1 MKKEKMDSNQLI
13 SLIYETAVDGERW
26 PDLLDA
32 LANFIHQIPDVRPAS
47 ILVEQDGDVRRQ
59 SLTVHGGNASLIQA
73 LQQLRQPDTTT
84 TTTMPVPTSNE
95 QEEINQLLLG
105 HFSKALNVARQLVEL
120 QEKHEATLS
129 LLDQLPIALIVV
141 DSEGGIVE
149 SNRRAHQLFSETEVL
164 QIQHGRLQ
172 ATDKS
177 DDSTLSQL
185 ITHLANSSV
194 VSRASETLTL
204 KGTGNNNDNLMLILS
219 PAQSGSFSD
228 SHHVSI
234 FISSNST
241 QPIVLPDTFMSHYG
255 LSNMEFA
262 IANQL
267 VNGCTI
273 KDIMENNGTQE
284 NTVRTQ
290 VKGLFAKTHT
300 SRQAELISLL
310 LGRSAAAIGYGL
322 LSRSSPNIADGKTAN
337 PPQILILSDGRH
349 MAYQEYGDPDGE
361 PVFLCHSILGSRLE
375 LPFNGAEE
383 AAARHIRLIVPD
395 RPGRGQST
403 PHLDGKVLHW
413 TDDLRALA
421 DHLEFATFHLIGY
434 AMGGMYAYASAY
446 AMPERIK
453 QVILISSGITPQC
466 DADFQGTQP
475 LYTMMQKMAR
485 DFPRIH
491 RLVVTLMSRSF
502 LKNPQKLI
510 ERLGQNLCPSDKAIL
525 KHPDFQELFFK
536 NLNEVYCQGANH
548 YAHEVEIAMHQ
559 NDWGF
564 TPQEI
569 TRPIQMWHGEQDFGI
584 PLYLGK
590 KFQRLAPNATLT
602 VIPDKGHYLFYDHW
616 PMILDHMLD
625 LQNRG

>member
-32 LANFIHQIPDVRPAS
+32 LANFIHQIPDVRPAP
-47 ILVEQDGDVRRQ
+47 ILVEQDGDVSQ
-59 SLTVHGGNASLIQA
+59 QALTDHGGSASLTQA

-84 TTTMPVPTSNE
+84 TTMPVPASNE

-141 DSEGGIVE
+141 DSEGGIIE
-149 SNRRAHQLFSETEVL
+149 SNRRAHQLFSESEVL

-172 ATDKS
+172 AKNKS
-177 DDSTLSQL
+177 DDSTLRQR

-204 KGTGNNNDNLMLILS
+204 KGAGNDNLMLILS

-234 FISSNST
+234 FISSSRN
-241 QPIVLPDTFMSHYG
+241 QHIVLPDTVMRHFE

-262 IANQL
+262 IANLL
-267 VNGCTI
+267 VNGCSI
-273 KDIMENNGTQE
+273 KEIAERNGTQE

-290 VKGLFAKTHT
+290 VKAIFSKTHT
-300 SRQAELISLL
+300 CRQAELISLL
-310 LGRSAAAIGYGL
+310 LGGSGAAIGYGL
-322 LSRSSPNIADGKTAN
+322 LSRTSTHIAGDDTVAR
-337 PPQILILSDGRH
+337 PQILTLSDGRH

-525 KHPDFQELFFK
+525 KRPDFQELFFK

-569 TRPIQMWHGEQDFGI
+569 TRPIHMWHGEQDFGI

-616 PMILDHMLD
+616 PMILDHMLE
-625 LQNRG
+625 LQNRR

>member
-1 MKKEKMDSNQLI
+1 MKKEKLDSNQLI

-32 LANFIHQIPDVRPAS
+32 LANFIHQIPDVRPAP
-47 ILVEQDGDVRRQ
+47 ILVEQYGDVRQQ
-59 SLTVHGGNASLIQA
+59 SLTDHGGSASLTQA

-84 TTTMPVPTSNE
+84 TTTMSVPAGNE

-105 HFSKALNVARQLVEL
+105 HFSKALNVAKQLVEL

-141 DSEGGIVE
+141 DSEGAIVE
-149 SNRRAHQLFSETEVL
+149 SNRRAHQLFSDTDVL

-172 ATDKS
+172 AKNKS
-177 DDSTLSQL
+177 DDSTLREL

-204 KGTGNNNDNLMLILS
+204 KGAGNDNLMLILS

-234 FISSNST
+234 FITSSRN
-241 QPIVLPDTFMSHYG
+241 QHIVLPDTVMRHFE

-262 IANQL
+262 VANLL

-273 KDIMENNGTQE
+273 KEIAERNGTQE

-290 VKGLFAKTHT
+290 VKAIFSKTLT
-300 SRQAELISLL
+300 CRQAELISLL
-310 LGRSAAAIGYGL
+310 LGGSGAAIGYGL
-322 LSRSSPNIADGKTAN
+322 LSRTSTNIADDGTVAR
-337 PPQILILSDGRH
+337 PQILTLSDGRH

-413 TDDLRALA
+413 TDDLRTLA
-421 DHLEFATFHLIGY
+421 DHLGFATFHLIGY
-434 AMGGMYAYASAY
+434 AMGGMYAYASTY

-525 KHPDFQELFFK
+525 KHPDFHDLFLK

-569 TRPIQMWHGEQDFGI
+569 TQPIHMWHGEQDFGI
-584 PLYLGK
+584 PLALGK

-625 LQNRG
+625 SQNRG